1 MGVSEYVLEVPVI
14 VSDVA
19 PLKLALL
26 ARWMVYVVIPLV
38 DPQLSVTVLGLICAF
53 AIVGVGSVVVALL
66 TIFDHTVST
75 PAPVVALTR

>member
-19 PLKLALL
+19 PLKLAPL

-38 DPQLSVTVLGLICAF
+38 APQLSVTVLGLTCAF
-53 AIVGVGSVVVALL
+53 AIVGVGSAVVALL
-66 TIFDHTVST
+66 AMFDHSVSA
-75 PAPVVALTR
+75 PAPVVALMR